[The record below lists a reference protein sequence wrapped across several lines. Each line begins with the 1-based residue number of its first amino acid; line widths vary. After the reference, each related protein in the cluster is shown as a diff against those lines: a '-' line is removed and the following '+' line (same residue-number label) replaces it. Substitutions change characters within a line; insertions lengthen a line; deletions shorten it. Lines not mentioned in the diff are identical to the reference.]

1 MADEPA
7 FPIKPVKQRL
17 LLYEVVQEEIKNHII
32 QNELKPGDR
41 LPPETELAQKLGVSR
56 NSVREA
62 VKALEMLDIV
72 ETRSGA
78 GLFVGNFSFDA
89 LLENVGYGIMF
100 NLTELAD
107 ILEVRF
113 YVEYGM
119 IPRAAAAVT
128 PAQLA
133 ALHQIVND
141 MRKAAQKGEYLAE
154 HDRLFHKTMWM
165 HVENSVAAKILDVFW
180 HAFYLAR
187 RQSAIPEP
195 EDLMRTVKRHATIL
209 EALENRDI
217 EALQDSLID
226 HYAGIQARLQH
237 IQKLHS
243 SKTNKD

>member
-32 QNELKPGDR
+32 QNELKPGDK
-41 LPPETELAQKLGVSR
+41 LPPETELAQQLGVSR

-128 PAQLA
+128 SDQLA
-133 ALHQIVND
+133 ELRHIVD
-141 MRKAAQKGEYLAE
+141 EMRSAAQEGEYIAE
-154 HDRLFHKTMWM
+154 NDRLFHQTLWM

-180 HAFYLAR
+180 HIFYLAR

-195 EDLMRTVKRHATIL
+195 ADLMRTVERHVRIL
-209 EALENRDI
+209 EALEKRDVI
-217 EALQDSLID
+217 ALQESMVE
-226 HYAGIQARLQH
+226 HYDGIKSRLQH
-237 IQKLHS
+237 IRDAQHNP
-243 SKTNKD
+243 TPNE